1 MKQIIQDLKSGETML
16 VETPSPMIKRGHVLI
31 QSKYSLVSSGTERM
45 LLEFG
50 KAGWIEK
57 ARQQPERVNQV
68 ISKIKTDGLIPT
80 LETVLRKLETPI
92 PLGYC
97 NAGIVIGFGSDVTEF
112 QIGDRVVSNGHHAE
126 IVNIGKN
133 LVCKIPDE
141 IDFDEAAFT
150 VVGAIALQGIRLV
163 KPQLGE
169 YVAVIGMGLIGS
181 ITAQLLQ
188 YNGCKVIGIET
199 DPDKIEFAKKLGI
212 ACILATDDDE
222 SYQNVMNLT
231 KNYGVDSVIIT
242 ASTRSDKVISQ
253 AAKMC
258 RKRGKI
264 VLVGVVGLDI
274 NRSDF
279 YEKELSFQVSCSY
292 GPGRYD
298 HSYEQDGIDYPYA
311 YVRWTERRNFEA
323 VLDAIKRSAL
333 KVKDMIGEVVDL
345 DNYQTIYQKL
355 NQSKLMASLIKY
367 DNAIKNE
374 TTLEAFT
381 SHKINKD
388 SSGIGLLG
396 AGNFTSTMVLPMMS
410 KLNANISAIASSTGL
425 TASLLAKKYNIP
437 MVTTDY
443 DSLIQDPKIKSV
455 IIATRHDSHAGL
467 VQKALRENKNVFVEK
482 PLAIHS
488 EQLQSI
494 VDTLHNSKG
503 SLTVGYNR
511 RFSPAAI
518 LLKAHLAKSEA
529 PMQLNF
535 TMNAGFLPKD
545 HWTQNIEIGGGRI
558 IGEACHYFDLAAFL
572 TGSFAKEVMAQSMG
586 DTKLSSDNVSILIK
600 YQNGSTAVIN
610 YFSNG
615 NKSYPKER
623 VEVFQNNVIAILDNF
638 TKLNFYGSNSKNWS
652 GTQDKGHKDQYKKW
666 LSSIQNGGSEMID
679 LNSLINTSKLSFAV
693 IESLKTGNNVRII

>member
-97 NAGIVIGFGSDVTEF
+97 NAGIVIGLGSDVTEF

-323 VLDAIKRSAL
+323 VLDAIKLSAL

-396 AGNFTSTMVLPMMS
+396 AGNFTSAMVLPMMS

-572 TGSFAKEVMAQSMG
+572 TGSFATEVMAQSMG

>member
-57 ARQQPERVNQV
+57 ARQQPERVIQV

-97 NAGIVIGFGSDVTEF
+97 NAGIVIGLGSDVTEF

-345 DNYQTIYQKL
+345 DNYQIIYQKL

-367 DNAIKNE
+367 DNAIKNK

-572 TGSFAKEVMAQSMG
+572 TGSFATEVMAQSMG

>member
-97 NAGIVIGFGSDVTEF
+97 NAGIVIGLGSDVTEF

-572 TGSFAKEVMAQSMG
+572 TGSFATEVMAQSMG